1 MRTDGLLR
9 GVLATGR
16 MAARQSVD
24 TIRARRVA
32 IAVNACVTVVFV
44 VAGGPGFGP
53 DGPLS
58 VAGDVTTTAQSG
70 AGGQGRATVA
80 AEPADAGPEG
90 QGHATVAAEPAG
102 GPDRHPAQHLPYR
115 NTTAEAPGGSG
126 VISELSEFYSEYA
139 AVELDRQRK
148 ISPQQITAAEASSIQ
163 PYAAPE
169 SVPVRQLAAEPE
181 SVAEPAEVYV
191 PDGGEKIVADSPAE
205 EQVAPSDPQPDVNVS
220 DRQNENPAA
229 PPKDSE

>member
-1 MRTDGLLR
+1 
-9 GVLATGR
+9 
-16 MAARQSVD
+16 
-24 TIRARRVA
+24 
-32 IAVNACVTVVFV
+32 
-44 VAGGPGFGP
+44 
-53 DGPLS
+53 
-58 VAGDVTTTAQSG
+58 
-70 AGGQGRATVA
+70 VA
-80 AEPADAGPEG
+80 AEPAEAGPDG
-90 QGHATVAAEPAG
+90 QGHATVAAEPAAG

-148 ISPQQITAAEASSIQ
+148 ISPQQITVAEASSIQ

-169 SVPVRQLAAEPE
+169 SVPVRQLPAEPE

-205 EQVAPSDPQPDVNVS
+205 EPVAPTDPQPDVNVS